1 MQIRDL
7 LKRFKFGILAIT
19 TLVVVENLAWIVE
32 PSIFGSV
39 IDAFIN
45 TATEGGL
52 LNWHER
58 LIPLVIW
65 ISVYALNSSAG
76 VLRRIIDQRIF
87 WKMYVQ
93 IAADVSRIS
102 KLQGHNTSKIA
113 ARAQLS
119 KEYITFLQYR
129 LPEIIEQLL
138 TIAGAVIALYL
149 FDWRISLVCFAI
161 VLPLLLVNRIYSRNV
176 FFYQKELHDRF
187 ESIYDVFETK
197 DIDFIRS
204 YFQSTAKAH
213 QKIANWGALNFGL
226 MRFVLL
232 AVFLV
237 VLYISIDL
245 DNFTTG
251 DIYAIVA
258 YLWTF
263 VSSSEYLPDLLESWT
278 SIREVSMRMKVSDE
292 EMKAFMHTH
301 SADATIPSSLTE
313 VSNSDE
319 RLYHS
324 SRAEGTGARQIS

>member
-1 MQIRDL
+1 MQSKDL
-7 LKRFKFGILAIT
+7 LRRFKWGICIT
-19 TLVVVENLAWIVE
+19 TALVIVENVAWIIE

-45 TATEGGL
+45 SAGASSGTL
-52 LNWHER
+52 HWQER
-58 LIPLVIW
+58 FLPLAVW
-65 ISVYALNSSAG
+65 IGVYALNSGTG
-76 VLRRIIDQRIF
+76 VLRRIFDQRIF

-93 IAADVSRIS
+93 IAADVSHLS
-102 KLQGHNTSKIA
+102 KLQGHNTSRIA

-119 KEYITFLQYR
+119 QEYITFLQHR

-138 TIAGAVIALYL
+138 TISGAVIALYL
-149 FDWRISLVCFAI
+149 FDWRISIACFAI
-161 VLPLLLVNRIYSRNV
+161 VLPLTLVNRIYSKHVIRH
-176 FFYQKELHDRF
+176 QKELHDRF

-197 DIDFIRS
+197 DIEFIRS

-213 QKIANWGALNFGL
+213 QKIANWGALNFGV

-245 DNFTTG
+245 NEFTTG

-292 EMKAFMHTH
+292 EMKLLLQTEAKQ
-301 SADATIPSSLTE
+301 ATTAPFSE
-313 VSNSDE
+313 V
-319 RLYHS
+319 LKV
-324 SRAEGTGARQIS
+324 